1 MRTASAPSTPLPTSR
16 RRHLELASQRAGDR
30 MMAAFGR
37 LCLLIA
43 KDGFSQDQ
51 PRVPAGHPDAGQW
64 TSGGSPSGAGSDGNP
79 LQSLVAATGRGLRAI
94 CEAQFDRD
102 IFQCRMVAFDRAMN
116 RPTSVTHPAWLA
128 SKFRPATIEPPKM
141 KILERVLH
149 YSAKERAFEIPI
161 SIDLPVQGERDWS
174 CVYRI
179 GWPDGTHNG
188 SGYGL
193 DGMQALMLA
202 LQAIGAD
209 IYTSAYHRSGRL
221 SWLDPGDGYGFPVP
235 KTISHLL
242 IGTDAAAIE
251 APR

>member
-1 MRTASAPSTPLPTSR
+1 
-16 RRHLELASQRAGDR
+16 
-30 MMAAFGR
+30 
-37 LCLLIA
+37 
-43 KDGFSQDQ
+43 
-51 PRVPAGHPDAGQW
+51 
-64 TSGGSPSGAGSDGNP
+64 
-79 LQSLVAATGRGLRAI
+79 
-94 CEAQFDRD
+94 
-102 IFQCRMVAFDRAMN
+102 
-116 RPTSVTHPAWLA
+116 
-128 SKFRPATIEPPKM
+128 M

-149 YSAKERAFEIPI
+149 YSAKERAFDIPI

-174 CVYRI
+174 CLYRI
-179 GWPDGTHNG
+179 GWPDGTHTG